1 MLAYPFN
8 WMAHTVLYVVFKGG
22 FNLSRGKCYGMWSD
36 IENLPVNYNCVYLW
50 RALALSIA
58 YSTEQGFNGGLP
70 LKQSWLRGFW
80 EEPTC
85 CWPAPVARIQ
95 SLWSS
100 THPLW
105 VPWCNVDS
113 AGSRAFQ
120 TSTVR
125 RSSCRKHESGGST
138 EAAPFEYE
146 VSGKE
151 KKC

>member
-8 WMAHTVLYVVFKGG
+8 WMAHPVLYIVFKGG
-22 FNLSRGKCYGMWSD
+22 LNLSLSKCYAMWSD

-50 RALALSIA
+50 RALALFDCLFHRA
-58 YSTEQGFNGGLP
+58 GGFNGGLP
-70 LKQSWLRGFW
+70 LKRSWLRGFW

-120 TSTVR
+120 TSSVR
-125 RSSCRKHESGGST
+125 RSSCRKHESG
-138 EAAPFEYE
+138 EAQKQHALRLKFQ
-146 VSGKE
+146 GK